1 MISEENE
8 QMPDSGVLERI
19 SERIL
24 SSSYVQALK
33 SALQGEKK
41 IAIIVDGPNIL
52 RRQKTRQIKLD
63 DIDDIVKE
71 FGKPSI
77 KKVILNEF
85 ASKSLIQAIINSGYE
100 PIVTPYDIYI
110 TMAIEVM
117 ETLNQNKKIGLFVL
131 GSRHARIAPI
141 LLKIKEIG
149 IETVVVGFETGMSIA
164 VKKIT
169 DKICFIDI
177 EE

>member
-1 MISEENE
+1 MTLEENE
-8 QMPDSGVLERI
+8 KIPDSGVLERI
-19 SERIL
+19 VG
-24 SSSYVQALK
+24 SSYVQALK
-33 SALQGEKK
+33 NALQGEKK

-52 RRQKTRQIKLD
+52 RKQKTKQVKLD
-63 DIDDIVKE
+63 DIDAIVKE

-77 KKVILNEF
+77 KKVLLNEF

-117 ETLNQNKKIGLFVL
+117 EILDQNKKIGLFVL
-131 GSRHARIAPI
+131 SSRHARIAPI
-141 LLKIKEIG
+141 LLKIKEKG
-149 IETVVVGFETGMSIA
+149 IETVVVGFETGMSVA

-177 EE
+177 E